1 MKVIPMK
8 IAASRRTITVVAG
21 VLISLAF
28 IGYSVLHLDWSTFA
42 SSLAAVEPM
51 WMAVFILTL
60 LLTMVLR
67 AWRWHMITG
76 LPPRDWL
83 PVWQAACI
91 GYAGTAIF
99 PARAGEVMRVIH
111 LQRLA
116 KASTGLAV
124 GSSIVDRL
132 IDAVALC
139 VLIGA
144 GLAIFVST
152 QVIEHRFV
160 LMTGLLLL
168 ACTAVAI
175 FVLGGHRWLR
185 LPERPDRQGGIRSH
199 VARWLGE
206 AASGLQ
212 TLRSWRM
219 IAVLAG
225 LQCVISS
232 LDILACWILIWA
244 FGWTLPL
251 AAALLTLICL
261 AVVSA
266 LPSTPGY
273 LGVYQVAAMA
283 ALHEFGLARSEA
295 LAYGTL
301 LQVCNFGLFL
311 AVGLWAYLKARL

>member
-1 MKVIPMK
+1 MKTVVL
-8 IAASRRTITVVAG
+8 RRNITVMAG
-21 VLISLAF
+21 FAISLVF
-28 IGYSVLHLDWSTFA
+28 ICYSVAHLDWPTFA
-42 SSLAAVEPM
+42 NALAAVDLS
-51 WMAVFILTL
+51 WMAVFILAL

-76 LPPRDWL
+76 LPRRDWL
-83 PVWQAACI
+83 AVWQASCV

-132 IDAVALC
+132 IDAVAVC
-139 VLIGA
+139 ALIGV
-144 GLAIFVST
+144 GLVIFVSS
-152 QVIEHRFV
+152 QAIGHLFI
-160 LMTGLLLL
+160 LMGGLLFL
-168 ACTAVAI
+168 ACTAIAI
-175 FVLGGHRWLR
+175 FVLGGHRWFHLG
-185 LPERPDRQGGIRSH
+185 ERPDRQGVIRSR

-206 AASGLQ
+206 AVSGLQ
-212 TLRSWRM
+212 TLRSWR
-219 IAVLAG
+219 ILAVLGG
-225 LQCVISS
+225 LQCVISL
-232 LDILACWILIWA
+232 LDVLACWVLLWA
-244 FGWTLPL
+244 FGWALPL

-261 AVVSA
+261 AVASA

-311 AVGLWAYLKARL
+311 AVGLWVYLKARP